1 MDRESIY
8 LQRTIYNS
16 MPTAKGYIVVS
27 LWMFIICNPG
37 LSQQAA
43 VRFFDDQDG
52 LPGMTVYGIKEDS
65 KSILYLSTS
74 KGICSFNGKEFKKY
88 NTKGLKSQDTPFSFV
103 DNEGTIWY
111 YNLAGEILFLRNDSL
126 HRFSIEKNDPN
137 SKIYSFFVQN
147 PYLYISWSNSAKQES
162 YKYNLFDRKSKQ
174 RLNRSYIFLGAHN
187 GQLLGYD
194 INTRHH
200 RFDLYSIEENLLLYS
215 RKIEDET
222 RMKLILETD
231 LSRILPSGK
240 IIIVA
245 SNFIRTFDSC
255 YTLIKEKYLSDVI
268 PDKVKYMS
276 FVNDNELFISGSGG
290 AYIYWHDKEQL
301 QAISNFANI
310 TNTIYEDRLKRRW
323 ISTADNGLILDFNNQ
338 SLVYNR
344 ANQSMASDEVSTL
357 CLTQDQIY
365 IGHNNGL
372 VTNYNFNNGS
382 KEILSLNNNG
392 RVRFIE
398 KFDQANFLVGLDLGI
413 GICSMKPPLS
423 IQCNGLTIGSIKDAL
438 YYPSDKLYIGSSLG
452 VYECNLN
459 TELKSP
465 CVVAETTRK
474 LEYRTHDLVLFNSLI
489 IAGTIQGLYSVNS
502 SNSIQKI
509 LARDFV
515 VTKLFN
521 WNDSLLAI
529 CTEGEGLFFS
539 DKEFKLDS
547 FRSEQGLPSNNISDF
562 CPINAN
568 YAAIGTDNGVYVYN
582 LKSRQGF
589 TINQIDGLPGNE
601 VTSVKCNGELLFV
614 GTSKGMYSIP
624 VERLSPNR
632 EIPFIEIQESVVYTR
647 AGKKPL
653 TSQLSYNE
661 NHLQLKIFS
670 RSLLS
675 GHQMKIYY
683 KLKKEDSLWIP
694 AQSDVLDFAG
704 LSPGQYAVQ
713 LKALNEDQVESNI
726 AFTEFTINGPWWYSL
741 WFIGTVL
748 LSLTGTSIWV
758 TYRRHQKIRK
768 EELKK
773 QAIQDQINQLRE
785 EALQNQMNP
794 HFIFNSLNAI
804 QNFLANNDQL
814 NAMGYLS
821 KFGRLIRMIFEFS
834 KHKRISLESEIEF
847 LQHYLSLESLRFK
860 DKVDITFNIS
870 EEALEKSPELMIPP
884 LLIQPIIENAF
895 KHGLLHLE
903 SGGRLRIDLRLEN
916 EQVVCEIEDNGIG
929 REKASKMNSWMK
941 KNRKSSGIA
950 FTKERLAL
958 LNHGTVKG
966 ELNIFDLVDDDH
978 FATGTK
984 AILKI

>member
-1 MDRESIY
+1 
-8 LQRTIYNS
+8 
-16 MPTAKGYIVVS
+16 MPTAKSYIVAT
-27 LWMFIICNPG
+27 LWMFIINTSC

-52 LPGMTVYGIKEDS
+52 LPGMTIYGIKEDA

-88 NTKGLKSQDTPFSFV
+88 NTKGLKSLDTPFSFV

-126 HRFSIEKNDPN
+126 HQLGIEKNNPN
-137 SKIYSFFVQN
+137 SKIYSFYVQN
-147 PYLYISWSNSAKQES
+147 PYLYISWSNSAHQES
-162 YKYNLFDRKSKQ
+162 YKYNLFDQQSKLK
-174 RLNRSYIFLGAHN
+174 LNRNYIFLGTHE

-200 RFDLYSIEENLLLYS
+200 RFDLYSVEENLLLLS
-215 RKIEDET
+215 RKIEDES
-222 RMKLILETD
+222 RMKMILETD
-231 LSRILPSGK
+231 LSRNLASGK
-240 IIIVA
+240 MILVA
-245 SNFIRTFDSC
+245 SNFIRTLDSC
-255 YTLIKEKYLSDVI
+255 YQLIKEKYISDIV
-268 PDKVKYMS
+268 PGKVKYIS
-276 FVNDNELFISGSGG
+276 FINEHELFISSTQG
-290 AYIYWHDKEQL
+290 AYIYRHESEQL
-301 QAISNFANI
+301 EKIQHFANI

-357 CLTQDQIY
+357 CLKQDQIY

-372 VTNYNFNNGS
+372 VSHYNFKNGS
-382 KEILSLNNNG
+382 TEILSLNTTG
-392 RVRFIE
+392 RVRFIDQ
-398 KFDQANFLVGLDLGI
+398 FDHLNFIVGLDLGI
-413 GICSMKPPLS
+413 GINSMKAPLS
-423 IQCNGLTIGSIKDAL
+423 VQCTGLTIGSIKDAL
-438 YYPSDKLYIGSSLG
+438 YHYPEKLYIGSSLG
-452 VYECNLN
+452 VYECDPKAELN
-459 TELKSP
+459 RP
-465 CVVAETTRK
+465 CAIGETVRK
-474 LEYRTHDLVLFNSLI
+474 LEYRTNDLALFDSKI
-489 IAGTIQGLYSVNS
+489 IAGTIQGLYSIPS
-502 SNSIQKI
+502 SGSPQK
-509 LARDFV
+509 LVARDFV
-515 VTKLFN
+515 ITKLFN
-521 WNDSLLAI
+521 WNDSLLVI
-529 CTEGEGLFFS
+529 CTDGEGVFFL
-539 DKEFKLDS
+539 DKQFDLDS
-547 FRSEQGLPSNNISDF
+547 FGTEQGLPSNNISDF
-562 CPINAN
+562 CLINDH
-568 YAAIGTDNGVYVYN
+568 YAAIGTENGVYVYE
-582 LKSRQGF
+582 LKSGQGF
-589 TINQIDGLPGNE
+589 TINHIDGLPGNE
-601 VTSVKCNGELLFV
+601 VTSIKCNGELLFI

-632 EIPFIEIQESVVYTR
+632 EIPFIEVQGSVVYTR
-647 AGKKPL
+647 SGKKPL
-653 TSQLSYNE
+653 TSRLSYNE
-661 NHLQLKIFS
+661 NHLQFKLFS

-675 GHQMKIYY
+675 GHQLKIYY

-694 AQSDVLDFAG
+694 AQGEILDFAG
-704 LSPGQYAVQ
+704 LSPGKYAIQ
-713 LKALNEDQVESNI
+713 FKALNEDQVGSNI
-726 AFTEFTINGPWWYSL
+726 AITEFTINGPWWYSF
-741 WFIGTVL
+741 WFIGAVV
-748 LSLTGTSIWV
+748 LSLTGTSILI
-758 TYRRHQKIRK
+758 TYRRQQNVRK
-768 EELKK
+768 EELKQ

-860 DKVDITFNIS
+860 DKVDIEFNIS
-870 EEALEKSPELMIPP
+870 EEALEKSSELMIPP

-903 SGGRLRIDLRLEN
+903 SGGKLRIDLKLEN

-929 REKASKMNSWMK
+929 REKASMVNSWMK

-950 FTKERLAL
+950 FTKERLGL
-958 LNHGTVKG
+958 LSHGPIHG
-966 ELNIFDLVDDDH
+966 ELNIIDLYNEDQNSM
-978 FATGTK
+978 GTR